1 MPNIY
6 PVILSGGVGS
16 RLWPLSRD
24 QFPKQLQALNSEL
37 TLLQE
42 TALRVSSNT
51 HINFETPLIICNEAH
66 RFIVGEQLSAI
77 GVDPRAIII
86 EPTGRDTAPAAAVS
100 ALLLDKEEDA
110 LILIMASDHLI
121 SKTEAFR
128 LSIASSVPV
137 ASSGRLVSLGV
148 EPTFASP
155 SYGYIKRGASIS
167 GLGDA
172 CGIEGFVE
180 KPEAAKASEF
190 LKSGEYLWNS
200 GIFLFPAELYLS
212 ELNKFEPDIVPGC
225 QAALDKGRDDLFFF
239 RLEEEAFLKVPSQ
252 SIDRGVMERTTI
264 GAVVPVD
271 IGWADV
277 GSWSALHEKT
287 EKDIH
292 GNSLIGDVKAIDNH
306 GTYVRSESQFT
317 AAIGLKDTIV
327 VVTDDAVLVADK
339 AHDQTVK
346 NLVEDLKAADR
357 KEATSLARV
366 YRPWGWFQTIDE
378 GEQFRVK
385 RIVIKPGAKLSL
397 QKHKHRSEHWVVV
410 RGEALVTRREE
421 EFLLREN
428 ESAFIP
434 AGTLHRLANPSDVE
448 LHMVEVQSGKHILES
463 DIVRIEDEYG
473 RAEDV

>member
-1 MPNIY
+1 MPNIH

-16 RLWPLSRD
+16 RLWPLSRG
-24 QFPKQLQALNSEL
+24 QFPKQLQALKSEL

-51 HINFETPLIICNEAH
+51 HIKLEPPVIICNEAH
-66 RFIVGEQLSAI
+66 RCVVGEQLSAV

-86 EPTGRDTAPAAAVS
+86 EPMGRNTAPAAAVS
-100 ALLLDKEEDA
+100 ALLLDDNKDA
-110 LILIMASDHLI
+110 LILILASDHLI
-121 SKTEAFR
+121 SKTEAFH
-128 LSIASSVPV
+128 LALATSVPV
-137 ASSGRLVSLGV
+137 ASSGRLVTLGV
-148 EPTFASP
+148 KPTFAST

-167 GLGDA
+167 GLGGA
-172 CGIEGFVE
+172 CGLEGFVE
-180 KPEAAKASEF
+180 KPAAAKASEF
-190 LKSGEYLWNS
+190 LESGKYLWNS

-225 QAALDKGRDDLFFF
+225 RAALDRGRDDLFFF
-239 RLEEEAFLKVPSQ
+239 RLEEEAFSQVPSQ
-252 SIDRGVMERTTI
+252 SIDRGVMERTTV

-277 GSWSALHEKT
+277 GSWSALHAET

-292 GNSLIGDVKAIDNH
+292 GNSLIGDVKAIDSH
-306 GTYVRSESQFT
+306 GTYVRSETQFT

-327 VVTDDAVLVADK
+327 VVTDDAVLVVDK

-346 NLVEDLKAADR
+346 NLVEDLKSANR
-357 KEATSLARV
+357 KEVTSQARV

-378 GEQFRVK
+378 GERFRVK
-385 RIVIKPGAKLSL
+385 RIVIKPAAKLSL
-397 QKHKHRSEHWVVV
+397 QKHAHRSEHWVVV
-410 RGEALVTRREE
+410 RGEAMVTRGEE
-421 EFLLREN
+421 TFLLREN

-434 AGTLHRLANPSDVE
+434 AGTLHRLANPSDVD
-448 LHMVEVQSGKHILES
+448 LYMVEVQSGKHVLES

-473 RAEDV
+473 RVEDV